1 MTVLRQLIELQQ
13 RAWSVA
19 LRSALLPVGSLF
31 RRVDRHLTWRLWEAS
46 AGANRP
52 GVYPEVSLGAILG
65 ADATVTLQ
73 ALPNQTYN
81 VTELELLAISALVKQ
96 RQARV
101 ALEFGT
107 ADGRTTLNIAVNAA
121 PGGTVFT
128 LNLPLQQA
136 TNATGGA
143 TDHTVWQDNVGHT
156 QDVPIGFHFQNRATP
171 ASIVQ
176 LWGNSQSFD
185 FTPYLGRCEIVF
197 VDGDHFEPG
206 VSIDCETALTL
217 ADRRDSVVLCHD
229 ALRYDVQTALPRLA
243 RRERL
248 PVHLIAGTNLAALF
262 FLDGH
267 AVEPAVWQQRR
278 RE

>member
-1 MTVLRQLIELQQ
+1 MTFLHRLIELQH

-19 LRSALLPVGSLF
+19 FRSALLPVGSLF
-31 RRVDRHLTWRLWEAS
+31 RQNDRHLTWRLWEAS
-46 AGANRP
+46 SGANRP
-52 GVYPEVSLGAILG
+52 GVYPEVSLGAILSV
-65 ADATVTLQ
+65 DSTVTLQ

-81 VTELELLAISALVKQ
+81 VTELELLAISAIVRQ
-96 RQARV
+96 RQALV

-136 TNATGGA
+136 ASPSADVKNGTSWHDSA
-143 TDHTVWQDNVGHT
+143 GHK
-156 QDVPIGFHFQNRATP
+156 QDVPVGFHFLNRETP

-185 FTPYLGRCEIVF
+185 FAPYLGKCEMVF

-206 VSIDCETALTL
+206 VSIDCETALML
-217 ADRRDSVVLCHD
+217 VDRRDSVVLWHD

-243 RRERL
+243 RRDGL
-248 PVHLIAGTNLAALF
+248 PIHLISGTNLAALF
-262 FLDGH
+262 FLDGQ
-267 AVEPAVWQQRR
+267 AVEPAVWQRR
-278 RE
+278 RRG